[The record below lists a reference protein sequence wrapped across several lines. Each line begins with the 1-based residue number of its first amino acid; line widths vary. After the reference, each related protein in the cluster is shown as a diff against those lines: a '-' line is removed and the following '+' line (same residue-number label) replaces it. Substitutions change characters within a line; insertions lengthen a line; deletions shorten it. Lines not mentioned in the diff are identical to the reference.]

1 QLQAM
6 YAAQQGQGTDPHSQQ
21 QVPQGWDGEGRQQ
34 QQHQQQLYQQQQR
47 QQQEE
52 LQQALQLQMLQAVEP
67 QQQRELQQEPR
78 SEPAA
83 QLAAAPANTTMSRGE
98 SVEEASHKDG
108 GDEGAD
114 EAAQDFGYGGVGL
127 GVLGDAGEDL
137 DAAAG
142 DCSIMNLP
150 PPTSGLQPRVRTP
163 TPSRKGQSG
172 AAAGSDSTDRMSRS
186 PVRQHTRSPSLAR
199 TAQSSH
205 PGFVVSSS
213 ADDADTQP
221 GGEDPQMAI
230 ISWSITPP
238 PETHAAMA
246 QGPGQPATE
255 QERVVLVQ
263 LALPYKVDFGEVIK
277 VSGNTPEF
285 GSWDIEHA
293 VQMHWTPGNVW
304 VAELRLAPGTYEI
317 KALVRHSTMRD
328 LVRWEEGPN
337 HQLQVPAEPGVLQAS
352 WPWSEGPFQ
361 QSFEPT
367 PGSQP
372 APPPSQ
378 PGQQGGGEG
387 RSGNR

>member
-1 QLQAM
+1 
-6 YAAQQGQGTDPHSQQ
+6 
-21 QVPQGWDGEGRQQ
+21 
-34 QQHQQQLYQQQQR
+34 
-47 QQQEE
+47 
-52 LQQALQLQMLQAVEP
+52 
-67 QQQRELQQEPR
+67 
-78 SEPAA
+78 
-83 QLAAAPANTTMSRGE
+83 
-98 SVEEASHKDG
+98 
-108 GDEGAD
+108 
-114 EAAQDFGYGGVGL
+114 
-127 GVLGDAGEDL
+127 
-137 DAAAG
+137 
-142 DCSIMNLP
+142 
-150 PPTSGLQPRVRTP
+150 
-163 TPSRKGQSG
+163 
-172 AAAGSDSTDRMSRS
+172 MSRS

-361 QSFEPT
+361 QSTGLRGARTVAPT
-367 PGSQP
+367 SLSRSLLLTP
-372 APPPSQ
+372 ARLLLVQDAVAYKQQQGVLLGPPAL
-378 PGQQGGGEG
+378 GQGGGLGASVGRAVSPGRAG
-387 RSGNR
+387 RSGLWLPERWEGRLGARHAAGKGQSSSSSLVPVGLGKLLDPRRHLPNSQGRFKAMEGKQGDSAQLPHQLLLLPNTHSPKVWVHHNSRQSRAITQLATPHQKVMLALSGPGQPALIGCGMSTSTPP